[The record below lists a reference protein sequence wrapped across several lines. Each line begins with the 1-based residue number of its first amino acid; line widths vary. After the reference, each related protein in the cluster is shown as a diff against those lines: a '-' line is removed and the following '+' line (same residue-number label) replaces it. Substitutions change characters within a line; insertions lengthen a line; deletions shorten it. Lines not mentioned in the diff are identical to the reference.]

1 MKARRKMRIN
11 RKYILPIVSIAVVL
25 GLAVVVSASFN
36 RKKVEN
42 QQLTDVLDDALK
54 EKEALQTAIA
64 DMERRIAEKEAQI
77 SDLSDVQAIKQALSS
92 AQQNVEAVNQEMD
105 RVIKERAALQDQ
117 NLSLTNRLQ
126 NTTKEYIRVTE
137 ELRKAKDDVSR
148 LTKEA
153 NPNKSYVAS
162 LTANIQKKDAELVK
176 LRGDISALQANAS
189 KLVAANKSSEKRVK
203 ELESERAVLESRIAR
218 IDKGVS
224 SQSASLK
231 DMQDTID
238 RLKNMVER
246 KEDQIRFLQEEL
258 DRAGSRMS
266 AHGAAA
272 VRTADAGRE
281 KELDAANMEL
291 RNQLSQLIKELTD
304 AKAEAKRRKTTQALQ
319 PDTRAD
325 GKISDLLVR
334 KELELDTA
342 RREAVDFREKNVALQ
357 AKIAN
362 LENTLATRQ
371 SSIERV
377 RELENQRLALES
389 KISDLQSGLS
399 KKTELADN
407 LQQNIEYL
415 NKQVSVKDEEQRN
428 ISAKLAA
435 IDSTARQDI
444 EKERARYNEINVLY
458 TSLKTQVTQFSQT
471 LTQKQAELEKRNDE
485 IFNLRQDLAS
495 VKAKTQALEV
505 ELAES
510 KDRQRKTLD
519 DLVAAVRLNTV
530 LQERLAGGVS
540 DVDPEEKKRAD
551 ELRKKVEVI
560 LEPEK

>member
-1 MKARRKMRIN
+1 
-11 RKYILPIVSIAVVL
+11 L

-272 VRTADAGRE
+272 AVRTADAGRE

-291 RNQLSQLIKELTD
+291 RTQLSQLIKELTD
-304 AKAEAKRRKTTQALQ
+304 ARVEAKRRKTAQTLQ
-319 PDTRAD
+319 SDTRAD
-325 GKISDLLVR
+325 GKIADLLVR

-435 IDSTARQDI
+435 LDSTARQDI

>member
-1 MKARRKMRIN
+1 MRIN
-11 RKYILPIVSIAVVL
+11 RKYILPIVSIVAVSGLVAVVS
-25 GLAVVVSASFN
+25 VSFN
-36 RKKVEN
+36 RKQVEN

-77 SDLSDVQAIKQALSS
+77 SGLSDVQAIKQSLSG
-92 AQQNVEAVNQEMD
+92 AQQNVESINQELA
-105 RVIKERAALQDQ
+105 RVNKERAALQDQ

-126 NTTKEYIRVTE
+126 NTTREYIRVTE
-137 ELRKAKDDVSR
+137 ELRKAKDEVSR
-148 LTKEA
+148 LTKET
-153 NPNKSYVAS
+153 NPDKSYMAA
-162 LTANIQKKDAELVK
+162 LTAQAQKKDAELVK

-189 KLVAANKSSEKRVK
+189 KLVEANKKSEKRVK
-203 ELESERAVLESRIAR
+203 ELESERAALESRIVR
-218 IDKGVS
+218 MDKGVS
-224 SQSASLK
+224 SQAAPLK
-231 DMQDTID
+231 DMQNTID
-238 RLKNMVER
+238 QLKSMVER
-246 KEDQIRFLQEEL
+246 KESQIRSLQEEL
-258 DRAGSRMS
+258 DRAGSRTQVR
-266 AHGAAA
+266 AAA
-272 VRTADAGRE
+272 AAKTADTGRE
-281 KELDAANMEL
+281 KELDSANREL
-291 RNQLSQLIKELTD
+291 RSQLSQLIKELTD
-304 AKAEAKRRKTTQALQ
+304 AKAEAKRTKVA
-319 PDTRAD
+319 PPAADTRAD
-325 GKISDLLVR
+325 GKLSDLLVR

-389 KISDLQSGLS
+389 KMSDLQAVLN

-415 NKQVSVKDEEQRN
+415 NKQVAAKDEEQRN
-428 ISAKLAA
+428 ISAKLTGLDAA
-435 IDSTARQDI
+435 ARQDL

-458 TSLKTQVTQFSQT
+458 TSLKTQVSQFSQT

-485 IFNLRQDLAS
+485 IFNLRQEIAS
-495 VKAKTQALEV
+495 VKSRTQALEV

-519 DLVAAVRLNTV
+519 DLVAAVRLNTI